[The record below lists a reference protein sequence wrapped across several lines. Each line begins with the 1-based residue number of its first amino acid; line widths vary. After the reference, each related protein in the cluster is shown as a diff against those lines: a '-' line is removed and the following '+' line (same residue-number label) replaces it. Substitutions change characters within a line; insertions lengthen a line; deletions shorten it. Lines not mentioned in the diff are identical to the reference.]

1 MKNIKIKNSEN
12 NNAENSHQG
21 KNKSA
26 TTLPK
31 YKTLEEYYQ
40 ETLDLKRSLKVFE
53 NNELIYKAKFE
64 YYENEMNK
72 KEQEILEL
80 LDVKKVFFV

>member
-53 NNELIYKAKFE
+53 NNELIFEKAVTR
-64 YYENEMNK
+64 Y
-72 KEQEILEL
+72 L
-80 LDVKKVFFV
+80 